1 MQKTAYDMR
10 ISDWSSDVCS
20 SDLICVGE
28 DDPGLVRIGAAL
40 RVPCVDQLGP
50 RSLARLGRVDHAV
63 LLIGMDRLAG
73 AARRQRPRGV
83 ALPGLMLPAH
93 LVYLGP
99 AVTLGKPAERPAGP
113 HRLPHR
119 GGADTNEPAPSP

>member
-63 LLIGMDRLAG
+63 LLIGMDRFAG
-73 AARRQRPRGV
+73 AARRQRTRGV
-83 ALPGLMLPAH
+83 ATPVDTKSVVEGTNGS
-93 LVYLGP
+93 VRCEVGWRRFIQ
-99 AVTLGKPAERPAGP
+99 KK
-113 HRLPHR
+113 RLNR
-119 GGADTNEPAPSP
+119 IYVEK